1 MTAPD
6 PPPFDAET
14 AAEVAVPPAPPR
26 RSRRDRRRRRWRA
39 VRWFLGLV
47 VLVAVFVIGLSLGRA
62 LEETPQPGGEQTGIR
77 TLQPTSVGPARTVTV
92 TVTVGE

>member
-1 MTAPD
+1 M
-6 PPPFDAET
+6 
-14 AAEVAVPPAPPR
+14 
-26 RSRRDRRRRRWRA
+26 
-39 VRWFLGLV
+39 
-47 VLVAVFVIGLSLGRA
+47 LVAVFVIGLSLGRA